1 MSPPSFDLGAQELVA
16 HDTEFIEGGMDGSV
30 AAPEGYQ
37 PEEVSVAAPQ
47 YRKQGFNIYT
57 VLLIASFVCLLFTWI
72 LMYVE
77 AGKY

>member
-1 MSPPSFDLGAQELVA
+1 MSPPSFELEAQGNP
-16 HDTEFIEGGMDGSV
+16 EFIEGEVES
-30 AAPEGYQ
+30 PEGYH

>member
-1 MSPPSFDLGAQELVA
+1 MSPPSFELEEQGNP
-16 HDTEFIEGGMDGSV
+16 EFIEGGMD
-30 AAPEGYQ
+30 ATEGYQ

>member
-1 MSPPSFDLGAQELVA
+1 MSPPSFELEAQGNP
-16 HDTEFIEGGMDGSV
+16 EFIEGGTD
-30 AAPEGYQ
+30 APEGYQ

-77 AGKY
+77 VGKY